1 MICETKK
8 INRNILY
15 WKSSV
20 VVTEQF
26 AIESVESEQRLLSFC
41 FTSLCDWSKRLARRS
56 QPIRCRTK
64 TNHDF
69 VARVFPRF
77 KQFVYFYCHSS
88 TKSVEQLPSSD
99 NLGHWPRVSKVSPSE
114 GQIPRSVPSL
124 LCPPVDLCPQS
135 HSHLVLK
142 CHAFHTSLIWDSKK
156 DNGYG
161 QASSFDREW
170 KLAAHASLDSS
181 FLWLNRAVLI
191 GIVVG
196 AY

>member
-1 MICETKK
+1 MRQKK
-8 INRNILY
+8 LIAIFCIERVQLLLQSNLRLSRSKVNRDCFRFALLRSVIGPKDSHDARNQSDAELKPITTSSPAFSRALSSLYVFIAIL
-15 WKSSV
+15 
-20 VVTEQF
+20 
-26 AIESVESEQRLLSFC
+26 L
-41 FTSLCDWSKRLARRS
+41 RRAW
-56 QPIRCRTK
+56 I
-64 TNHDF
+64 
-69 VARVFPRF
+69 
-77 KQFVYFYCHSS
+77 
-88 TKSVEQLPSSD
+88 QLPSSD
-99 NLGHWPRVSKVSPSE
+99 NLGHWPRVSKVSPSKS
-114 GQIPRSVPSL
+114 QIPRSVPSL

-170 KLAAHASLDSS
+170 KLAAHASLESS
-181 FLWLNRAVLI
+181 FLWLHRAVLV